1 MLGIL
6 AYYHYAAFSLDYLA
20 LFADLLYGWFNLHCL
35 IPYLSLRILL
45 LLVAGLFCAPG
56 DASFCEVVNRYL
68 NSYLITGQYSDIVH
82 SELSGYM
89 SVYYMSVRELNLE
102 VSVGQCLNYLTFIF
116 DNIVLRH
123 NYPPL
128 NYHVV
133 ILV

>member
-6 AYYHYAAFSLDYLA
+6 AYYHNAAFSLDYLA
-20 LFADLLYGWFNLHCL
+20 LFADLLYGWFNLHCI

-45 LLVAGLFCAPG
+45 LLVAGLFCAPS
-56 DASFCEVVNRYL
+56 DAALCEVVNRYL

-82 SELSGYM
+82 SELTGYM
-89 SVYYMSVRELNLE
+89 CVYYMSVRKLNLE
-102 VSVGQCLNYLTFIF
+102 VGIGQCLNYLTFIF

-123 NYPPL
+123 NFPPL
-128 NYHVV
+128 IYHVV